1 MEQDKGLLYLFPM
14 NMREKWKQVAGI
26 SDRVQEIR
34 LRGERPVVI
43 LTQEGEF
50 FLRSNGLMTR
60 KIQEAYVMAS
70 CDLEE
75 ILSYMCHYSIYAF
88 EDEIKKGYLT
98 MPGGHR
104 VGVTGQAVLES
115 ADTIKNMKHISY
127 MNIRVAH
134 QIKGAADRVLP
145 FLYEQGR
152 LCSTLIISPPGC
164 GKTTLL
170 RDIVRQVSDGNTY
183 GAGVTVGVVDER
195 SEIAGSFMGKAQNDV
210 GMRTDVLDGCPK
222 VCGMMMLIRSM
233 GPRVIAVD
241 ELGGNGDL
249 EALKRAASCGCALL
263 ATVHGDDLAALREK
277 EETSRLLQARLFERY
292 VVLGKKN
299 GQPCVQG
306 VYGKRFEGCNGW

>member
-164 GKTTLL
+164 ARPHFCGISSGRCRMGIPMEPELL
-170 RDIVRQVSDGNTY
+170 WELWTSVR
-183 GAGVTVGVVDER
+183 R
-195 SEIAGSFMGKAQNDV
+195 S
-210 GMRTDVLDGCPK
+210 P
-222 VCGMMMLIRSM
+222 
-233 GPRVIAVD
+233 
-241 ELGGNGDL
+241 
-249 EALKRAASCGCALL
+249 EALWERRKMMWVCARMYWMD
-263 ATVHGDDLAALREK
+263 A
-277 EETSRLLQARLFERY
+277 Q
-292 VVLGKKN
+292 
-299 GQPCVQG
+299 
-306 VYGKRFEGCNGW
+306 RFVA